1 MIFIDF
7 FAGIGGFRRGL
18 ELAGHKCVGF
28 CEWDKFATASY
39 TSMHLIKNEQR
50 EYLSS
55 LTLKQR
61 QKEILKDEYR
71 NGEWYANDIRN
82 VDAGSLP
89 EADCWT
95 FGAPCF
101 LKGTMITTHRGIIPI
116 EEIQSGDYVLT
127 HKNRFQKVAKPMISV
142 KTGIYTL
149 KVKGSQITEV
159 TGNHRFYVRDKKK
172 IWNSSLKKYEIHISD
187 PYWKEVSKFD
197 GNELIQFTV
206 NKNSENIY
214 DLTEEECWLIGRYV
228 ADGYIRD
235 DERKD
240 RPSRNQK
247 VIFCIGK
254 GKENE
259 FDSHSHSFSM
269 SKTDEN
275 NVTKYITGNKR
286 LFALCSKCGRGAENK
301 YIPQFILNLDFEM
314 LKRFISGYM
323 SGDGSFSSGLWKATS
338 VSKKLIYQL
347 GQCVSKAYGVG
358 YSIYFDKR
366 PGKCTI
372 EGRTVNQKD
381 TWSITFR
388 LNSDKMHSHYIDGS
402 LWQPVRNIEY
412 NPKRKEIVYNMEV
425 ENDNSYTAN
434 NMGVHNCQ
442 DFSIAGKR
450 AGLGGDRSSLIREIF
465 RLLEE
470 QKEENRP
477 EWLIYENVKGM
488 LSSNRGLDYLSILSE
503 MDRLGYDIEWQNI
516 NSKWFVPQNRERIY
530 TIGHLRRFGSRKI
543 LPVEGTDGEN
553 CVSIIAHR
561 DGYRRNTQTFSPNGI
576 KEALSTCQGGR
587 REHHVGLPCFID
599 MNYGAGIKE
608 TDYARALQA
617 RYNKGVCNRSGE
629 ISGVAIP
636 IENVCCININDANGK
651 ERPQQERVYDVNGQ
665 MTALSSQLNGRHNV
679 AIPVLT
685 PDRAE
690 KRQNG
695 RRFKENGDPMF
706 TLTAQDRH
714 GVAIGIDNTYVE
726 DHEGIYVELPNGV
739 ICYAIW
745 YEKYQCY
752 ITIRKLTPKEC
763 FRLQGWTDDYFEK
776 ASFVNS
782 DSQLY
787 KQAGNGVTVNV
798 AQAIGMK
805 IKSLNK

>member
-1 MIFIDF
+1 M
-7 FAGIGGFRRGL
+7 
-18 ELAGHKCVGF
+18 
-28 CEWDKFATASY
+28 
-39 TSMHLIKNEQR
+39 
-50 EYLSS
+50 
-55 LTLKQR
+55 
-61 QKEILKDEYR
+61 
-71 NGEWYANDIRN
+71 
-82 VDAGSLP
+82 
-89 EADCWT
+89 
-95 FGAPCF
+95 
-101 LKGTMITTHRGIIPI
+101 
-116 EEIQSGDYVLT
+116 
-127 HKNRFQKVAKPMISV
+127 
-142 KTGIYTL
+142 
-149 KVKGSQITEV
+149 
-159 TGNHRFYVRDKKK
+159 
-172 IWNSSLKKYEIHISD
+172 
-187 PYWKEVSKFD
+187 
-197 GNELIQFTV
+197 
-206 NKNSENIY
+206 
-214 DLTEEECWLIGRYV
+214 
-228 ADGYIRD
+228 
-235 DERKD
+235 
-240 RPSRNQK
+240 
-247 VIFCIGK
+247 
-254 GKENE
+254 
-259 FDSHSHSFSM
+259 
-269 SKTDEN
+269 
-275 NVTKYITGNKR
+275 
-286 LFALCSKCGRGAENK
+286 
-301 YIPQFILNLDFEM
+301 NLDFEM

-608 TDYARALQA
+608 TDY
-617 RYNKGVCNRSGE
+617 
-629 ISGVAIP
+629 
-636 IENVCCININDANGK
+636 
-651 ERPQQERVYDVNGQ
+651 
-665 MTALSSQLNGRHNV
+665 
-679 AIPVLT
+679 
-685 PDRAE
+685 
-690 KRQNG
+690 
-695 RRFKENGDPMF
+695 
-706 TLTAQDRH
+706 
-714 GVAIGIDNTYVE
+714 VE

-798 AQAIGMK
+798 VQEIGMK